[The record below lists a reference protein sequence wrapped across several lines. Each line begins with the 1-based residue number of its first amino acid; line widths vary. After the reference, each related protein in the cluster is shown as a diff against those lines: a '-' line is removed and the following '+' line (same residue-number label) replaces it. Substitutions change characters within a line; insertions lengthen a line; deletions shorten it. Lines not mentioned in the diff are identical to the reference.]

1 MKRFKYLNDEEILSE
16 IDRYTKII
24 KKYQDPID
32 NYDLHYDNFLKAKK
46 NGDELYPWG
55 HDNSSKCNPIIYFD
69 KGILKETA
77 NGTYYVKG
85 LIDEHFETIRDLVG
99 EKYDVLYVITKE
111 GNKIVRTEQMELFVR
126 RKRQLELILRGRKNE
141 KEKNENFGYIY
152 VLSNKAYPN
161 IYKIGSTYN
170 NVDARAEELTGTGHL
185 MPFKVESQIKIKS
198 AEYYEKKIHSILSS
212 YRVKQNREFFELDL
226 DKIKFCLKE
235 INKITNKGEKKLSLV
250 ELKKEILI

>member
-46 NGDELYPWG
+46 NNDFSQ
-55 HDNSSKCNPIIYFD
+55 NNPIICSNRL
-69 KGILKETA
+69 ITKETV
-77 NGTYYVKG
+77 NGSYYIKG
-85 LIDEHFETIRDLVG
+85 LGEEHFEEVVKETTGTDNDEI
-99 EKYDVLYVITKE
+99 YVLTKE
-111 GNKIVRTEQMELFVR
+111 GNRISKTQQMELFVR
-126 RKRQLELILRGRKNE
+126 RKRQLELILRGRKKE
-141 KEKNENFGYIY
+141 KEKNDNFGYIY

-226 DKIKFCLKE
+226 DKIKSCL
-235 INKITNKGEKKLSLV
+235 NDLSKITDKGEKKLSLA
-250 ELKKEILI
+250 ELKKEISF